1 MKLIYIFN
9 IMSVKKYEGY
19 SLSYLYIS
27 IDEYEEQVE
36 VLTRK
41 KKDLIYRKKKAPY
54 EREIKA
60 YNERNDQKRR
70 YQSGDKDKDPNTFA
84 SILGSFKNNQL
95 DDHNQ
100 LDYQKIPYGPS
111 KEEIIE
117 ELDSINE
124 ELKTIPKEI
133 KKLEKIVKVLEDPN
147 VHEKFGIDDGYEVGY
162 KDKDEDIEFKEQYCT
177 YDLLEPPDNIVLE
190 KKYKY
195 RNEIINNCKRYY
207 KSGYNIG
214 LRKGKRKRKDI
225 MGL

>member
-1 MKLIYIFN
+1 MGIYIFN

-70 YQSGDKDKDPNTFA
+70 YQSGDKDKDPN
-84 SILGSFKNNQL
+84 K
-95 DDHNQ
+95 

-195 RNEIINNCKRYY
+195 RNEIINNCK
-207 KSGYNIG
+207 
-214 LRKGKRKRKDI
+214 
-225 MGL
+225 

>member
-41 KKDLIYRKKKAPY
+41 KKDLIYR
-54 EREIKA
+54 
-60 YNERNDQKRR
+60 N
-70 YQSGDKDKDPNTFA
+70 
-84 SILGSFKNNQL
+84 
-95 DDHNQ
+95 
-100 LDYQKIPYGPS
+100 GPS